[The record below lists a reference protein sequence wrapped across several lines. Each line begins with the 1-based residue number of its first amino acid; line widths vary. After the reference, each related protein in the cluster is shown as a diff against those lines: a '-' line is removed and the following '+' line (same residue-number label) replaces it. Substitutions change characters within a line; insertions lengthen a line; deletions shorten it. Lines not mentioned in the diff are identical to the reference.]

1 MKQLQEPGGEVSQEN
16 PPNSVILFS
25 ETLAGKQQPQE
36 AQTMKSAHSF
46 TGLLLLIIVQSS
58 WQVPDQDTEENSSLM
73 TEDSFF
79 NEPRALSN
87 MKRHSEGTFSNDYSK
102 YLETRRAQDFV
113 QWLKNTKRNG
123 SPIRRHADGTYTS
136 DVSSYLQDQAAK
148 EFVSWL
154 KTGRGR
160 RE

>member
-1 MKQLQEPGGEVSQEN
+1 MN
-16 PPNSVILFS
+16 I
-25 ETLAGKQQPQE
+25 
-36 AQTMKSAHSF
+36 AHSLA
-46 TGLLLLIIVQSS
+46 GLLLLITIQSS
-58 WQVPDQDTEENSSLM
+58 WQVPDQDTEGNSILLTDNSI
-73 TEDSFF
+73 S
-79 NEPRALSN
+79 NEPSELTN
-87 MKRHSEGTFSNDYSK
+87 MKRHSEGTFSNDYSN
-102 YLETRRAQDFV
+102 YLESRRAQDFV
-113 QWLKNTKRNG
+113 QWLKNSKRNG